1 MLSCFT
7 ASNGPEVDS
16 RILHLLHLCLHG
28 GLYSC
33 FFISDHEYS
42 FTACSPASSNGRIG
56 SFLEFDY
63 EIKGLELIIA
73 VRIQLNMPRSTFD
86 SATGEFYIL
95 FDLVSE

>member
-1 MLSCFT
+1 MVPRSI
-7 ASNGPEVDS
+7 PEFSICSICVCMADC
-16 RILHLLHLCLHG
+16 IH
-28 GLYSC
+28 
-33 FFISDHEYS
+33 HEYS